1 MITINELRKALNRIA
16 PEESAESWDNCGFQ
30 INTGRENYS
39 RILVCLEITKAVIEE
54 AKEKKAEIKRI
65 ISTDRVK
72 KAVKT
77 AKPNSKYMKIMLLPI
92 KWNNAGLTYMEGRV
106 ISKVKSGNTKTFAK
120 LKAGR

>member
-54 AKEKKAEIKRI
+54 AKEKKAELIITHHPLYFGSFKEVDNNKIIGNYTIELISGYFRI
-65 ISTDRVK
+65 FF
-72 KAVKT
+72 
-77 AKPNSKYMKIMLLPI
+77 
-92 KWNNAGLTYMEGRV
+92 TYM
-106 ISKVKSGNTKTFAK
+106 F
-120 LKAGR
+120 

>member
-54 AKEKKAEIKRI
+54 AKEKKYEA
-65 ISTDRVK
+65 SYLSDYCG
-72 KAVKT
+72 
-77 AKPNSKYMKIMLLPI
+77 NH
-92 KWNNAGLTYMEGRV
+92 
-106 ISKVKSGNTKTFAK
+106 SGGYPGVCVLQA
-120 LKAGR
+120 

>member
-54 AKEKKAEIKRI
+54 AKEKKAELIITTILFISALSRKLTIIKLSETTR
-65 ISTDRVK
+65 
-72 KAVKT
+72 
-77 AKPNSKYMKIMLLPI
+77 
-92 KWNNAGLTYMEGRV
+92 
-106 ISKVKSGNTKTFAK
+106 
-120 LKAGR
+120 